1 MNKVGNSQDCR
12 ETCGGGR
19 QRPVPGRR
27 PVSRVNR
34 HLQMRLTPGHPEST
48 HCQERFRN
56 PPASH
61 EVGAQDPRWT
71 PPVQTRK
78 IHQTPHQP
86 KRPRMPDSAQRAD
99 TVPTGPPR
107 DHATTHPPAAPRRV
121 PSRTTNCL
129 RPPAVP
135 DTASRHP
142 GRLCDFRR
150 PLAPHECTLHAGTG
164 RVHTVICPH
173 VHAGPRL
180 LKQDILY
187 MAAVRAQLQQ

>member
-1 MNKVGNSQDCR
+1 VQCKEDISQGRR
-12 ETCGGGR
+12 EACGGGR

-86 KRPRMPDSAQRAD
+86 KRPRMHDSAPRAD
-99 TVPTGPPR
+99 TAPLGPPR
-107 DHATTHPPAAPRRV
+107 AHATAHPLAATRPEHDDQRSPPTCGVRHSLQTPRESLRVPPPA
-121 PSRTTNCL
+121 
-129 RPPAVP
+129 
-135 DTASRHP
+135 
-142 GRLCDFRR
+142 
-150 PLAPHECTLHAGTG
+150 HA
-164 RVHTVICPH
+164 
-173 VHAGPRL
+173 A
-180 LKQDILY
+180 
-187 MAAVRAQLQQ
+187 